1 MTRRAG
7 ILAPVS
13 TLGGAHG
20 IGDFGK
26 SAYEFVDL
34 IKKAGFKVWQILPL
48 NPVGYGNSPYQPYSS
63 YAGDEIYIS
72 LELLVEWGLLKSEEI
87 DEYLEEGSSID
98 YPKVRSFKET
108 YLHMAFERCME
119 TGVERDGFHYF
130 KEKHPWLFNY
140 AAFITLKK
148 KHQSEML
155 AGMAC

>member
-108 YLHMAFERCME
+108 YLHMAF
-119 TGVERDGFHYF
+119 
-130 KEKHPWLFNY
+130 
-140 AAFITLKK
+140 
-148 KHQSEML
+148 
-155 AGMAC
+155 